1 VTVSGSTR
9 IAGIL
14 GDGISYTLS
23 PRMHN
28 RAFSEL
34 GIDGIYIPFD
44 VREGALGDAVKALRG
59 IRNFIGANVTV
70 PYKREVVKFLDEVR
84 PRAERAGAVNTICV
98 KGGRLIGDNTDA
110 EGFLRS
116 LKEEFNPS
124 RKTAVIVGAGGT
136 AYAAASALAGA
147 GVRELRVLNRTVP
160 RARELGRHLRRH
172 FPKCPVTV
180 GKLGLADLNKALSG
194 ADLLVSTVQSG
205 LEKIAG
211 RIPKDELS
219 RIFVYDVVYA
229 RETPLLKAARRAR
242 ARRMDGLGM
251 LAHQGALAFEL
262 WTGKTAPVAIMKKA
276 LKGK

>member
-1 VTVSGSTR
+1 LN
-9 IAGIL
+9 A
-14 GDGISYTLS
+14 
-23 PRMHN
+23 
-28 RAFSEL
+28 
-34 GIDGIYIPFD
+34 
-44 VREGALGDAVKALRG
+44 AL
-59 IRNFIGANVTV
+59 
-70 PYKREVVKFLDEVR
+70 P
-84 PRAERAGAVNTICV
+84 
-98 KGGRLIGDNTDA
+98 
-110 EGFLRS
+110 
-116 LKEEFNPS
+116 
-124 RKTAVIVGAGGT
+124 
-136 AYAAASALAGA
+136 
-147 GVRELRVLNRTVP
+147 
-160 RARELGRHLRRH
+160 
-172 FPKCPVTV
+172 
-180 GKLGLADLNKALSG
+180 G

>member
-1 VTVSGSTR
+1 MSENAIGNNPQEKQYREEIERLLTIEIQNVKIAVTDVELKHKR
-9 IAGIL
+9 L
-14 GDGISYTLS
+14 MQLY
-23 PRMHN
+23 PRLQYYQ
-28 RAFSEL
+28 EIVL
-34 GIDGIYIPFD
+34 ED
-44 VREGALGDAVKALRG
+44 VPGAW
-59 IRNFIGANVTV
+59 
-70 PYKREVVKFLDEVR
+70 
-84 PRAERAGAVNTICV
+84 
-98 KGGRLIGDNTDA
+98 
-110 EGFLRS
+110 
-116 LKEEFNPS
+116 
-124 RKTAVIVGAGGT
+124 GT